1 MSRFERELS
10 LRKIRGVAE
19 YQFGAGVGS
28 KLFPAEVKIVYSKR
42 TGRIRHVYFKE
53 QLLATLRPTDGLF
66 SLNVQGA
73 KRLLKIVPR
82 PKLRVVIQKEV
93 TSIIRRGGN
102 VFAKHVLEADH
113 ELLPRDEV
121 IVVDVEDN
129 ILAIGRAVLNGQ
141 EMLSFKRG
149 VAVKVRRGV
158 EYNNGKET
166 G

>member
-1 MSRFERELS
+1 MSLFERELS
-10 LRKIRGVAE
+10 LRKIRVVAE
-19 YQFGAGVGS
+19 YQFGTGVGS

-42 TGRIRHVYFKE
+42 TGRIRHVYLKE

-66 SLNVQGA
+66 SLSLEGA

-93 TSIIRRGGN
+93 SSIIRKGGN

-113 ELLPRDEV
+113 ELLPRDEAI
-121 IVVDVEDN
+121 IVDADDN
-129 ILAIGRAVLNGQ
+129 ILAIGRTVLNGQ